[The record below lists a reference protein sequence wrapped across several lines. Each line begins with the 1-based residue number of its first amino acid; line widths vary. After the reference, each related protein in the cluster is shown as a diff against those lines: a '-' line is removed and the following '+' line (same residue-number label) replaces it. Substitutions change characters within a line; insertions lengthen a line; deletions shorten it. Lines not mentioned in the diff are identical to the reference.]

1 MSSLL
6 RTEKQQNLVLMA
18 IKPVITDVCLSV
30 CICGV
35 SAERLFDCLWSLN
48 GSQERRRSGRIW
60 TNRHQLFLHASLGS
74 HLKIFNWLMACS
86 QIIRQAEEVF
96 DVLEF

>member
-1 MSSLL
+1 M
-6 RTEKQQNLVLMA
+6 RIP
-18 IKPVITDVCLSV
+18 IKPVITDVC
-30 CICGV
+30 ICDV
-35 SAERLFDCLWSLN
+35 SAERLFNCLWSLN
-48 GSQERRRSGRIW
+48 GSQERWRSGRIW
-60 TNRHQLFLHASLGS
+60 TNGHQLFLHASLGS

>member
-6 RTEKQQNLVLMA
+6 RTEKQQNLVRIP
-18 IKPVITDVCLSV
+18 IKPVITDVC
-30 CICGV
+30 ICDV
-35 SAERLFDCLWSLN
+35 SAERLFNCLWSLN
-48 GSQERRRSGRIW
+48 GSQERWRSGRIW
-60 TNRHQLFLHASLGS
+60 TNGHQLFLHASLGS
-74 HLKIFNWLMACS
+74 HLKIFDWLMACS